1 MRKVFLAALLT
12 GASVSVPAFAQDN
25 SEAFTG
31 FRLEAI
37 GGYDRTTADSDG
49 DFSPGT
55 EDRFD
60 EGSGLEGVLYGV
72 GAGYDFSAGGVVIGA
87 EAELSD
93 STGGE
98 SDDNGF
104 GTGRRASFEV
114 ERDIYVGGRIGVPLS
129 PRAMIYAKGGYT
141 NARYGLDA
149 DDTAGVTREFGATL
163 DGFRVGGGVELA
175 VSDNVFAKA
184 EYRYS
189 SYSDLSVDV
198 GDTDVDFDDFD
209 VNTDRH
215 QLVAGVGF
223 RF

>member
-1 MRKVFLAALLT
+1 MRKLVFTALLT
-12 GASVSVPAFAQDN
+12 GASVSAPALAQDTN
-25 SEAFTG
+25 EAFTG
-31 FRLEAI
+31 FRIEAI
-37 GGYDRTTADSDG
+37 GGYDRTTADGDG
-49 DFSPGT
+49 DFSPGV

-60 EGSGLEGVLYGV
+60 EGGGLEGFLYGV
-72 GAGYDFSAGGVVIGA
+72 GAGYDFSAGGVLIGA

-98 SDDNGF
+98 DEDLG
-104 GTGRRASFEV
+104 GGRRLNFEV
-114 ERDIYVGGRIGVPLS
+114 ERDIYVGGRIGAVVS
-129 PRAMIYAKGGYT
+129 PTVLIYAKGGYT

-149 DDTAGVTREFGATL
+149 DDSAGATREFGATL
-163 DGFRVGGGVELA
+163 DGFRVGGGVEYAL
-175 VSDNVFAKA
+175 SENMFAKG

-189 SYSDLSVDV
+189 SYSDLSIDV

>member
-1 MRKVFLAALLT
+1 MRKFVFAAMLA
-12 GASVSVPAFAQDN
+12 GGVSAPAIAQDAD
-25 SEAFTG
+25 EAFTG
-31 FRLEAI
+31 FRIEAI
-37 GGYDRTTADSDG
+37 GGYDKTSVDSDG
-49 DFSPGT
+49 DFSPNT
-55 EDRFD
+55 VDRFD
-60 EGSGLEGVLYGV
+60 EGSGLDGVLYGV
-72 GAGYDFSAGGVVIGA
+72 GAGYDFSTGGIVFGA

-104 GTGRRASFEV
+104 GTGRRASFETG
-114 ERDIYVGGRIGVPLS
+114 RDIYVGGRIGVLVS
-129 PRAMIYAKGGYT
+129 PRALIYAKGGYT

-149 DDTAGVTREFGATL
+149 DDASGTRREFSATL
-163 DGFRVGGGVELA
+163 DGFRVGGGVEFAL
-175 VSDNVFAKA
+175 SENMFAKA

-198 GDTDVDFDDFD
+198 ADTDVDFDDFD